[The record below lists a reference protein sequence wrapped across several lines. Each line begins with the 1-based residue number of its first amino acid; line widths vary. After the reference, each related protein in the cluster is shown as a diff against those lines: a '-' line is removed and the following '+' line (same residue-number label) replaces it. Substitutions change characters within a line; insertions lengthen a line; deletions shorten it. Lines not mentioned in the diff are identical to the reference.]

1 MVSKIQQQ
9 LLPMKDEEY
18 RDFHLRIV
26 GDTKYEIIGIRLP
39 KIRQLTKQLL
49 KEKQD
54 IVFEDHYYEEVLLHG
69 LFIAGYKCPFDEKI
83 TMIERY
89 LPLIDNWAIC
99 DSFVSSLKEI
109 RKHSDEYYPFI
120 LKYLDSEEEFIQ
132 RYALVVLLNYYI
144 DDSYLNELYR
154 IIREEKYN
162 GYYSLMAGAWLLSYL
177 FMFYFDETLIFVK
190 ENTLDDFI
198 MKKGIRKA
206 LDSYRLNLKQKEIL
220 RSL

>member
-83 TMIERY
+83 TMIERF

-132 RYALVVLLNYYI
+132 RYALVVLLNFYI

-177 FMFYFDETLIFVK
+177 FMFYFDETLIFIK

>member
-83 TMIERY
+83 TMIERF

-132 RYALVVLLNYYI
+132 RYALVVLLNFYI

>member
-1 MVSKIQQQ
+1 
-9 LLPMKDEEY
+9 MKDEEY

-132 RYALVVLLNYYI
+132 RYALVVLLNHYI
-144 DDSYLNELYR
+144 NDSYLNELYR

>member
-9 LLPMKDEEY
+9 LLSMKDEEY

-132 RYALVVLLNYYI
+132 RYALVVLLNHYI
-144 DDSYLNELYR
+144 NDSYLNELYR

>member
-1 MVSKIQQQ
+1 
-9 LLPMKDEEY
+9 MKDEEY

-83 TMIERY
+83 TMIEGY

-109 RKHSDEYYPFI
+109 RKHSEEYYPFI

-177 FMFYFDETLIFVK
+177 FIFYFDETLIFVK